1 MDMISRRGIHGS
13 VVDGEDMK
21 YAIFFLVLEV
31 HVPLLNV

>member
-21 YAIFFLVLEV
+21 YAIFFFGFGSSCSFA
-31 HVPLLNV
+31 